1 MVEKAKQEKRSIVI
15 RAQGEAASAEMIGRS
30 ISDKPGFVELRRIDA
45 ARDIA
50 QIVSRSSNRVYL
62 NADSLLLNLLGDTG
76 VSKCVT
82 LARTH
87 ARSHAL
93 ARAHTH
99 PAPRCAGASSSR
111 ARGAPSHPSHPC
123 EGETPRG
130 NASPVLLHLPSR
142 ARCRRRVGDAHKL
155 GGARHSPTAR
165 G

>member
-1 MVEKAKQEKRSIVI
+1 MEKAKQEKRSIVI

-87 ARSHAL
+87 ARTL
-93 ARAHTH
+93 ARART
-99 PAPRCAGASSSR
+99 R
-111 ARGAPSHPSHPC
+111 SH
-123 EGETPRG
+123 TPR
-130 NASPVLLHLPSR
+130 PPM
-142 ARCRRRVGDAHKL
+142 CRRLKQ
-155 GGARHSPTAR
+155 
-165 G
+165 